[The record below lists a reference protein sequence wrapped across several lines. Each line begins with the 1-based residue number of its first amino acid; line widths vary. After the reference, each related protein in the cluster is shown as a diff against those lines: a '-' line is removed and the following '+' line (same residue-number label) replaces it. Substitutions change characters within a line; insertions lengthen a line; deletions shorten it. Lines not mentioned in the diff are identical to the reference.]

1 VVADRFRTRLEK
13 HFARRRSLAVSV
25 TVSGGVASFPDDAD
39 GPEELIQRA
48 DQALYRSKAGGKN
61 RITLAQGER
70 RRHPRVPARHK
81 VVLSPE
87 TGRSATARAM
97 NVSATGLLVSLKH
110 PLPVG
115 HRVSLV
121 IRPERGAPLR
131 IEGEVVRS
139 TRAPRSTTHEVA
151 VRLKADPA
159 RTRNLIPFPRPA
171 TAS

>member
-1 VVADRFRTRLEK
+1 VVADRIRSRIEH
-13 HFARRRSLAVSV
+13 HFARRRSPAPRV
-25 TVSGGVASFPDDAD
+25 TISGGVASFPDDAD
-39 GPEELIQRA
+39 SVEELIQAA

-61 RITLAQGER
+61 RITLARGER
-70 RRHPRVPARHK
+70 RRHPRVPVRHK
-81 VVLSPE
+81 VVLSPQE
-87 TGRSATARAM
+87 GKRATARAM

-121 IRPERGAPLR
+121 IRPEAGAPLR

-139 TRAPRSTTHEVA
+139 TRAGKGAAHEVA

-159 RTRNLIPFPRPA
+159 RTRNLIAFPRPA